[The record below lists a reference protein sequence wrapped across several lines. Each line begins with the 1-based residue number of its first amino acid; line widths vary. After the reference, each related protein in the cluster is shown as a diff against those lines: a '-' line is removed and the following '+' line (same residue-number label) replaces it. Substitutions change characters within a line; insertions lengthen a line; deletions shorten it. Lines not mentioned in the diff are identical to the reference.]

1 MGNGLL
7 KSSNILI
14 SFTGRGRGGE
24 ATTGEVIGFLEALA
38 MRRGKR
44 RFEVSSNGIL
54 TLLFSKISVFSDVA
68 SKGSNGDGVLGPVS
82 SASRW

>member
-1 MGNGLL
+1 ML

-38 MRRGKR
+38 MRRGKSQ
-44 RFEVSSNGIL
+44 FEVSSNG
-54 TLLFSKISVFSDVA
+54 TFPFLLFSEISVFSDVG
-68 SKGSNGDGVLGPVS
+68 KGSNGDGVLAPVS